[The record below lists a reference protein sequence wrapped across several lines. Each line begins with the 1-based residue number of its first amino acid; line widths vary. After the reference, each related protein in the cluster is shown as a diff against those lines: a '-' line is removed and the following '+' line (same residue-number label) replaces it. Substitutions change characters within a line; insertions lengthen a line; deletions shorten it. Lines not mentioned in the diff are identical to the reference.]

1 MASLRARLLLMAACL
16 LAGPV
21 PQAARAQSYAID
33 PAEDLSVETVTVTIV
48 NPSPDEALNSRITDA
63 VRQSLALFPGARFSA
78 DRADFAIAAARRNPA
93 IANIAYDLTPGVRAG
108 VDVAVAVTLSDSTH
122 PALGRGWLITG
133 EAQDFPVLY
142 DRNGTLL
149 RFKLEALSMAY
160 GNVNAWYG
168 QPDPMLAGNPLVQ
181 GTPAGAGPS
190 AWGEGY
196 LHYGLYGMT
205 PLAPDL
211 YLYGGLSAITSASSG
226 QELFTDWTRSYT
238 GVEDAYVGLV
248 GGTTSAA
255 GDRLVYNLS
264 VGRQRFELANAFLIS
279 NTAQNGW
286 NRAAL
291 QSNARWASDLL
302 VLGQLVWNDTKLEAF
317 YVDPNELSILETDTR
332 IAGINIEKDM
342 ASGWMLGA
350 SWLTV
355 PQSTQT
361 YFGPTGTV
369 VGTRDGLDLVD
380 LRFTWSPTA
389 PNVPGPYFG
398 GEIARQTN
406 RNFDM
411 DATAAYGEIGY
422 SFADS
427 PWSPAISYR
436 LARFSGDDPDTP
448 AYERWDPLL
457 SGGNGDQWVQ
467 GINHFKVVQDS
478 NVIAHRLQARL
489 SVTPR
494 LELVP
499 QLWAFYADSLNNIGG
514 NPALTYLQDDEY
526 GFEANITAKWFIS
539 RNLYVHGDIAWTRP
553 GKAVQDALD
562 NQAEDWVSAMVF
574 VRYAF

>member
-48 NPSPDEALNSRITDA
+48 NPSPDEAMNSRITDA

-436 LARFSGDDPDTP
+436 LASFSGDDPDTP

-457 SGGNGDQWVQ
+457 SGGNGEQWVQ

-499 QLWAFYADSLNNIGG
+499 QLWAFYAASLNNIGG

>member
-108 VDVAVAVTLSDSTH
+108 VDVAVAVTLSDSAH

-211 YLYGGLSAITSASSG
+211 FVYGGLSAITSASSG

-238 GVEDAYVGLV
+238 GVEDAFVGLV

-436 LARFSGDDPDTP
+436 LASFSGDDPDTP

-457 SGGNGDQWVQ
+457 SGGNGEQWVQ

-499 QLWAFYADSLNNIGG
+499 QLWAFYAASLNNIGG